1 MALEADVRNIPVDV
15 SALTFVCV
23 SAPRPKLVNQ
33 ETGEVK
39 TDRNGQ
45 TVFTVGLSAAD
56 AGGRVDLL
64 NVAVSGDQ
72 SVTIGEVVAPV
83 GLVAFPWEAVLGG
96 EKRWGVAF
104 RAERIVPVS
113 SAPSAPSAPSADPSD
128 ASTAAKNR
136 ATVPVRFSTSRPFTA
151 FG

>member
-1 MALEADVRNIPVDV
+1 MRNIPVDV

-56 AGGRVDLL
+56 PMGRVDLL

-72 SVTIGEVVAPV
+72 SVTIGEVVTPV

-96 EKRWGVAF
+96 EKRWGVAY
-104 RAERIVPVS
+104 RADRIDPVS
-113 SAPSAPSAPSADPSD
+113 AASSAGSSSGSSDSSA
-128 ASTAAKNR
+128 ASSVA
-136 ATVPVRFSTSRPFTA
+136 
-151 FG
+151 

>member
-1 MALEADVRNIPVDV
+1 MQTMLSKWSYEPRRFFVRNIPVDL

-23 SAPRPKLVNQ
+23 SPPRPKLVSQ

-56 AGGRVDLL
+56 ATGRVELL
-64 NVAVSGDQ
+64 NVAVTGDQ
-72 SVTIGEVVAPV
+72 SVTIGEVVTPV
-83 GLVAFPWEAVLGG
+83 GLSAFPWEAVLGG
-96 EKRWGVAF
+96 EKRWGVAY

-113 SAPSAPSAPSADPSD
+113 ASPSGSSV
-128 ASTAAKNR
+128 ASGAAGV
-136 ATVPVRFSTSRPFTA
+136 A
-151 FG
+151 